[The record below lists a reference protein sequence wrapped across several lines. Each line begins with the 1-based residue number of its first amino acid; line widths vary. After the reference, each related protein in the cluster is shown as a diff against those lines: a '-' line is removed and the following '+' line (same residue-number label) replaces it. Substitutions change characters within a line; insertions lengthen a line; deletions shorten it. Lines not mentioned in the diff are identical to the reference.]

1 MQAAL
6 MGSFATRQNK
16 PLRLQEGTAFMQSG
30 WRKELSE
37 NFTGPVVLPSITA
50 GLVAGV
56 LTVTFMFSYSA
67 VIFTGEL
74 SGYVPRATGQ
84 LLFGGVVI
92 ALVIGLFSELRGVVA
107 LPQDNPTAIIAVM
120 IATLSQLPGG
130 ALSNEMLFAQAVVIM
145 VLSTALAGVIFYLV
159 GRWRLAAFVQL
170 IPYPVVAGFLAA
182 TGWLLFKGSFSVM
195 AEETFDFARLSAL
208 AEVAHLWLPGTVFAL
223 VTLFVSLKYTNV
235 FIMPGLII
243 GAVALFHAILFLT
256 GTSSEEAIDQGWLLQ
271 PFGDGALWQ
280 PVPLTTYLSADWTLF
295 VTEFTGLATI
305 LSIALISVLLNL
317 TALES
322 AFNRDIDVHRE
333 MRVAGLANI
342 LAAPGGSLVG
352 YHYVSLSTLGQ
363 RMRGDSRLVGL
374 VVAVF
379 CLLTMTV
386 GAGALSVFPKFVLGG
401 LVMFIGLGFLYD
413 WVVKSWSNLRRG
425 DIAIIFAILFVVEFI
440 GFLEGVATGVAAA
453 LVLFVINYSKINVVR
468 LAMEGS
474 SFGSNVDRPDDHRK
488 VLSAEGQKILYLKLH
503 GFIFFASSIKLYEE
517 VVGALLRKEGAP
529 EFIILDFQQV
539 SGLDTSAVHG
549 LVKIKKKAL
558 EVGTQLALAHVP
570 EEINQLLHEEEFLDG
585 DAVIEPIFKDADSA
599 LEWCEDFLLRTAG
612 IDPNIKSL
620 LIDDQLEKIFEIKSD
635 VEGFR
640 SYLKEMKF
648 AEDDVVSEPG
658 NERRMLLFIE
668 QGTISIYLREL
679 DGENHRI
686 RSTGSG
692 SMVGVASFFRQ
703 GNVGALAL
711 AIADSHGTAHV
722 LTDAAFERMKS
733 EDPDLALKFQ
743 TYALEYVSE
752 RLADNLRTLSL
763 ILRLEE

>member
-1 MQAAL
+1 MTQT
-6 MGSFATRQNK
+6 SWK
-16 PLRLQEGTAFMQSG
+16 
-30 WRKELSE
+30 KELKE
-37 NFTGPVVLPSITA
+37 NLRGPVVVPSITA

-92 ALVIGLFSELRGVVA
+92 ALVIGLFSQLRGVVA
-107 LPQDNPTAIIAVM
+107 LPQDNPTAVIAVM
-120 IATLSQLPGG
+120 IATLSQLPDR
-130 ALSNEMLFAQAVVIM
+130 ALPPDILFAQAVVIM
-145 VLSTALAGVIFYLV
+145 VVSTALSGVIFYLV
-159 GRWRLAAFVQL
+159 GRLRLAAFVQL
-170 IPYPVVAGFLAA
+170 IPYPVIAGFLAA

-195 AEETFDFARLSAL
+195 ADQTFDFTQVRAL
-208 AEVAHLWLPGTVFAL
+208 GAVSHLWLPGAAFAL
-223 VTLFVSLKYTNV
+223 ITLVVSLKYSNV
-235 FIMPGLII
+235 FIMPGLIL
-243 GAVALFHAILFLT
+243 GAVALFHVTLILS
-256 GTSSEEAIDQGWLLQ
+256 GVSGQQAIDQGWLLQ

-280 PVPLTTYLSADWTLF
+280 PVPVSTFLATDWTLF

-322 AFNRDIDVHRE
+322 AFNRDIDVHHE
-333 MRVAGLANI
+333 MRLAGIANL

-352 YHYVSLSTLGQ
+352 YHYVSLSTLGR
-363 RMRGDSRLVGL
+363 RMRGDSRLVGV

-386 GAGALSVFPKFVLGG
+386 GASALSVFPKFVLGG

-413 WVVKSWSNLRRG
+413 WVVKSWSSLGRG
-425 DIAIIFAILFVVEFI
+425 DVAIIFTILFVVEFI

-453 LVLFVINYSKINVVR
+453 VVLFVISYSKINVVR

-474 SFGSNVDRPDDHRK
+474 SFSSNVDRPDEHRK
-488 VLSAEGQKILYLKLH
+488 VLSSEGRKILYLKLH

-517 VVGALLRKEGAP
+517 VVGSLLCEDGAP
-529 EFIILDFQQV
+529 EFVILDFQQV

-570 EEINQLLHEEEFLDG
+570 EEIDQQLHEEEFLDG

-612 IDPNIKSL
+612 FDPSPNALS
-620 LIDDQLEKIFEIKSD
+620 IDDQLINIFKTKPDAQKFRNYLETIEFS
-635 VEGFR
+635 EG
-640 SYLKEMKF
+640 
-648 AEDDVVSEPG
+648 DVVSKPSSKK
-658 NERRMLLFIE
+658 RMLYFIE
-668 QGTISIYLREL
+668 QGSVTIYLAEL
-679 DGENHRI
+679 DREKHRI
-686 RSTGSG
+686 RSAGSG
-692 SMVGVASFFRQ
+692 SMVGAASFFRQ
-703 GNVGALAL
+703 GDVGTLAL
-711 AIADSHGTAHV
+711 SVADSNGTAYV
-722 LTDAAFERMKS
+722 LTDVLFKVMKS

-752 RLADNLRTLSL
+752 RFASNLRTLSL

>member
-1 MQAAL
+1 M
-6 MGSFATRQNK
+6 R
-16 PLRLQEGTAFMQSG
+16 SG

-74 SGYVPRATGQ
+74 SGYVPQATGQ

-120 IATLSQLPGG
+120 IASLSQLPGS

-195 AEETFDFARLSAL
+195 TEETFDFARLSAL
-208 AEVAHLWLPGTVFAL
+208 TEVAYLWLPGTVFAL
-223 VTLFVSLKYTNV
+223 VTLFVSMKYSNV
-235 FIMPGLII
+235 FIMPGLIV
-243 GAVALFHAILFLT
+243 GAVAFFHAILFLT

-271 PFGDGALWQ
+271 PFGEGALWQ

-352 YHYVSLSTLGQ
+352 YHYVSLSTLGR
-363 RMRGDSRLVGL
+363 RMRGDSRLVGV

-570 EEINQLLHEEEFLDG
+570 EETNQLLHEEEFLDG

-635 VEGFR
+635 VERFR

-648 AEDDVVSEPG
+648 AEGDVVSEPC

-703 GNVGALAL
+703 GNVGMLAL

-752 RLADNLRTLSL
+752 RLANNLRTLSL

>member
-1 MQAAL
+1 MW
-6 MGSFATRQNK
+6 
-16 PLRLQEGTAFMQSG
+16 SG
-30 WRKELSE
+30 WKKELSE
-37 NFTGPVVLPSITA
+37 NLSGPVVLPSITA

-120 IATLSQLPGG
+120 IATLSQLPGST
-130 ALSNEMLFAQAVVIM
+130 LSNEMLFAQAVVIM

-159 GRWRLAAFVQL
+159 GRLRLAAFVQL

-195 AEETFDFARLSAL
+195 TEETFNFAQLNAL
-208 AEVAHLWLPGTVFAL
+208 TEVAHLWLPGTAFAL

-243 GAVALFHAILFLT
+243 GAVALFHAILFFT
-256 GTSSEEAIDQGWLLQ
+256 GTSSQEAIDQGWLLQ
-271 PFGDGALWQ
+271 PFGEGALWQ

-322 AFNRDIDVHRE
+322 AFNRDLDVHRE
-333 MRVAGLANI
+333 MRLAGLANI
-342 LAAPGGSLVG
+342 FAAPGGSLVG
-352 YHYVSLSTLGQ
+352 YHYVSLSTLGR
-363 RMRGDSRLVGL
+363 RMRGDSRLVGV

-453 LVLFVINYSKINVVR
+453 VVLFVISYSKINVVR
-468 LAMEGS
+468 LAMTGS
-474 SFGSNVDRPDDHRK
+474 NISSNVDRPDDHRK
-488 VLSAEGQKILYLKLH
+488 VLSVEGDKLLYLKLH
-503 GFIFFASSIKLYEE
+503 GFVFFASSIKLYEE
-517 VVGALLRKEGAP
+517 VAGALSRTVGVP

-549 LVKIKKKAL
+549 FVKIKKKAL
-558 EVGTQLALAHVP
+558 EAGTQLVLAHVS
-570 EEINQLLHEEEFLDG
+570 EEIDRQLHEEEFLDG
-585 DAVIEPIFKDADSA
+585 DAVIEPIFEDADSA

-612 IDPNIKSL
+612 FDPSPTVLPIGDRLNS
-620 LIDDQLEKIFEIKSD
+620 IFQIEAEAKK
-635 VEGFR
+635 FR
-640 SYLKEMKF
+640 EYLTKVAF
-648 AEDDVVSEPG
+648 SQGDVVSEPG
-658 NERRMLLFIE
+658 AEPRMLYFIE
-668 QGTISIYLREL
+668 EGVISVYLTEP
-679 DGENHRI
+679 DGEKHRI
-686 RSTGSG
+686 RSAGSG
-692 SMVGVASFFRQ
+692 SIFGVASFFRE
-703 GNVGALAL
+703 GDVGTLATG
-711 AIADSHGTAHV
+711 IADSEVCAHV
-722 LTDAAFERMKS
+722 LTDVSFECMKT
-733 EDPDLALKFQ
+733 EEPDLALKFQ

-752 RLADNLRTLSL
+752 RLANTLRTLSL
-763 ILRLEE
+763 IHRLEE

>member
-1 MQAAL
+1 MFDDNAEWELGLMQTGWKQEL
-6 MGSFATRQNK
+6 KEN
-16 PLRLQEGTAFMQSG
+16 LR
-30 WRKELSE
+30 
-37 NFTGPVVLPSITA
+37 GPVVVPSITA

-120 IATLSQLPGG
+120 IATLSQLPGS
-130 ALSNEMLFAQAVVIM
+130 ALSPDMLFAQAVVIM
-145 VLSTALAGVIFYLV
+145 VVSTALSGVIFYLV
-159 GRWRLAAFVQL
+159 GRWRLAAFIQL
-170 IPYPVVAGFLAA
+170 IPYPVIAGFLAA

-195 AEETFDFARLSAL
+195 ADQTFDFTELRAL
-208 AEVAHLWLPGTVFAL
+208 GEVMHLWLPGAAFAL
-223 VTLFVSLKYTNV
+223 ITLFVSLKYSNV

-243 GAVALFHAILFLT
+243 GAVALFHMTLFLI
-256 GTSSEEAIDQGWLLQ
+256 GASSQEAIDGGWLLQ

-280 PVPLTTYLSADWTLF
+280 PVPLSTFLAADWTLF
-295 VTEFTGLATI
+295 VTEFTGLATV

-333 MRVAGLANI
+333 MRLAGIANL

-352 YHYVSLSTLGQ
+352 YHYVSLSTLGR
-363 RMRGDSRLVGL
+363 RMRGDSRLVGV

-413 WVVKSWSNLRRG
+413 WVVKSWSSLARG
-425 DIAIIFAILFVVEFI
+425 DIAIIFAILFVVEFV
-440 GFLEGVATGVAAA
+440 GFLEGVAIGVAAA
-453 LVLFVINYSKINVVR
+453 VALFVVSYSKIKVVR
-468 LAMEGS
+468 LAMDGS
-474 SFGSNVDRPDDHRK
+474 DFSSNLDRPDDHRK
-488 VLSAEGQKILYLKLH
+488 ALASEGQKILYLKLH

-517 VVGALLRKEGAP
+517 LVGALLREEGAP
-529 EFIILDFQQV
+529 EFVILDFQQV

-558 EVGTQLALAHVP
+558 EVGTQLALAHVS
-570 EEINQLLHEEEFLDG
+570 EEIDRQLHEEKFLDG

-612 IDPNIKSL
+612 FDPSPKALPIE
-620 LIDDQLEKIFEIKSD
+620 DQLNQVFKTKINVHKFLGYLDTIEFS
-635 VEGFR
+635 EG
-640 SYLKEMKF
+640 
-648 AEDDVVSEPG
+648 DVVSEPG
-658 NERRMLLFIE
+658 NEQRMLYFIE
-668 QGTISIYLREL
+668 QGTISVYLAEL

-686 RSTGSG
+686 RSAGSG
-692 SMVGVASFFRQ
+692 AMVGVARFFRQ
-703 GNVGALAL
+703 RNVGTLAL
-711 AIADSHGTAHV
+711 SIADSNGTAHV
-722 LTDAAFERMKS
+722 LTDVAFDRMKS
-733 EDPDLALKFQ
+733 HDPDLALKFQ

-752 RLADNLRTLSL
+752 RLANNLRTLSS

>member
-1 MQAAL
+1 
-6 MGSFATRQNK
+6 
-16 PLRLQEGTAFMQSG
+16 MQSG

>member
-1 MQAAL
+1 MQADW
-6 MGSFATRQNK
+6 K
-16 PLRLQEGTAFMQSG
+16 
-30 WRKELSE
+30 KELKE
-37 NFTGPVVLPSITA
+37 NVRGPVVVPSITA

-74 SGYVPRATGQ
+74 AGYVPRATGQ

-120 IATLSQLPGG
+120 IATLSQLPDNT
-130 ALSNEMLFAQAVVIM
+130 LSPDMLFAQAVVIM
-145 VLSTALAGVIFYLV
+145 VVSTALSGVLFYLV

-170 IPYPVVAGFLAA
+170 IPYPVIAGFLAA

-195 AEETFDFARLSAL
+195 ADQAFDFTQLRAL
-208 AEVAHLWLPGTVFAL
+208 GEVAHLWLPGAAFAL
-223 VTLFVSLKYTNV
+223 ITLFVSLRYSNV

-243 GAVALFHAILFLT
+243 GAVVFFHMALSLSGA
-256 GTSSEEAIDQGWLLQ
+256 SSHEAIAQGWLLQ
-271 PFGDGALWQ
+271 PFGDGSLWQ
-280 PVPLTTYLSADWTLF
+280 PVPLSTFLAADWTLF

-322 AFNRDIDVHRE
+322 AFNRDIDVHHE
-333 MRVAGLANI
+333 MRLAGLANL

-352 YHYVSLSTLGQ
+352 YHYVSLSTLGR
-363 RMRGDSRLVGL
+363 RMRGDSRLVGV

-425 DIAIIFAILFVVEFI
+425 DFAIIFAILFVVEFI
-440 GFLEGVATGVAAA
+440 GFLEGVAIGVAAA
-453 LVLFVINYSKINVVR
+453 VALFVTSYSKINVVR
-468 LAMEGS
+468 LAIT
-474 SFGSNVDRPDDHRK
+474 GSNISSNFDRPDDQRK
-488 VLSAEGQKILYLKLH
+488 ALTVEGDKILYLKLH

-517 VVGALLRKEGAP
+517 VAEALSSPVSIP

-558 EVGTQLALAHVP
+558 EVGTQLALAHVS
-570 EEINQLLHEEEFLDG
+570 EEIDLQLHEEEFLDG
-585 DAVIEPIFKDADSA
+585 DAVIEPIFEDADSA

-612 IDPNIKSL
+612 FDPSPKALPIGDRLNS
-620 LIDDQLEKIFEIKSD
+620 IFQIEAEAKKFQEYLTR
-635 VEGFR
+635 VEFSQG
-640 SYLKEMKF
+640 
-648 AEDDVVSEPG
+648 DVVAEPG
-658 NERRMLLFIE
+658 KEPRMLYFIE
-668 QGTISIYLREL
+668 EGAISVYLTQPN
-679 DGENHRI
+679 GEKNRI
-686 RSTGSG
+686 RSAGSG
-692 SMVGVASFFRQ
+692 SIFGVASFFRK
-703 GNVGALAL
+703 GDAGTLATCV
-711 AIADSHGTAHV
+711 ANTDVCAHV
-722 LTDAAFERMKS
+722 LTDVAFERLKT
-733 EDPDLALKFQ
+733 EEPDLALKFQ

-752 RLADNLRTLSL
+752 RLASNLRTLSL

>member
-1 MQAAL
+1 MQTGL
-6 MGSFATRQNK
+6 KTELKEN
-16 PLRLQEGTAFMQSG
+16 LR
-30 WRKELSE
+30 
-37 NFTGPVVLPSITA
+37 GPVVVPSITA

-74 SGYVPRATGQ
+74 SGFVPRATGQ

-120 IATLSQLPGG
+120 IATLSQLPGS
-130 ALSNEMLFAQAVVIM
+130 ALSPEMLFAQAVVIM
-145 VLSTALAGVIFYLV
+145 VVSTALSGVIFYLV

-170 IPYPVVAGFLAA
+170 IPYPVIAGFLAA

-195 AEETFDFARLSAL
+195 ADQTFDFTQLSAL
-208 AEVAHLWLPGTVFAL
+208 GEVMHLWLPGAVFAL
-223 VTLFVSLKYTNV
+223 ITLFVSLKYSNV
-235 FIMPGLII
+235 FIMPGLILS
-243 GAVALFHAILFLT
+243 AVALFHITLFLS
-256 GTSSEEAIDQGWLLQ
+256 GASSQEAIAEGWLLQ
-271 PFGDGALWQ
+271 PFGEGALWK
-280 PVPLTTYLSADWTLF
+280 PVPLSTFLAADWTLF

-333 MRVAGLANI
+333 MRLAGIANL

-352 YHYVSLSTLGQ
+352 YHYVSLSTLGR
-363 RMRGDSRLVGL
+363 RMRGDSRLVGV

-413 WVVKSWSNLRRG
+413 WVVKSWSNLGRG
-425 DIAIIFAILFVVEFI
+425 DVAIIFTILFVVEFI

-453 LVLFVINYSKINVVR
+453 VVLFVVSYSKLNVVR
-468 LAMEGS
+468 LAMDGS
-474 SFGSNVDRPDDHRK
+474 DFSSNVDRPDDHRK
-488 VLSAEGQKILYLKLH
+488 ALSSEGQKILYLKLH

-517 VVGALLRKEGAP
+517 VVGALTREAGPP
-529 EFIILDFQQV
+529 EFVILDFQLV

-570 EEINQLLHEEEFLDG
+570 AEIDQQLHEEEFLDG

-612 IDPNIKSL
+612 VDPSPKAL
-620 LIDDQLEKIFEIKSD
+620 PIDDRLIEVFKAKAVVQK
-635 VEGFR
+635 FR
-640 SYLKEMKF
+640 SYLETTEF
-648 AEDDVVSEPG
+648 SQGDVVSQPG
-658 NERRMLLFIE
+658 IKQRLLHFIE
-668 QGTISIYLREL
+668 QGTVSIYLDEL
-679 DGENHRI
+679 DGEKHRI
-686 RSTGSG
+686 RGAGPG

-703 GNVGALAL
+703 GNVGTLAVG
-711 AIADSHGTAHV
+711 IADSKGTAHV
-722 LTDAAFERMKS
+722 LTDVAFERMKS

-752 RLADNLRTLSL
+752 RLASNLRTLSL

>member
-1 MQAAL
+1 MFDDNAEWELGLMQTGWKQEL
-6 MGSFATRQNK
+6 KEN
-16 PLRLQEGTAFMQSG
+16 LR
-30 WRKELSE
+30 
-37 NFTGPVVLPSITA
+37 GPVVVPSITA

-120 IATLSQLPGG
+120 IATLSQLPGST
-130 ALSNEMLFAQAVVIM
+130 LSPEMLFAQAVVIM
-145 VLSTALAGVIFYLV
+145 VASTALSGVIFYLV

-170 IPYPVVAGFLAA
+170 IPYPVIAGFLAA

-195 AEETFDFARLSAL
+195 ADQKFDFSQLGAL
-208 AEVAHLWLPGTVFAL
+208 GEVTHLWLPGAAFAII
-223 VTLFVSLKYTNV
+223 TLFVSLKYSNV
-235 FIMPGLII
+235 FIMPGLIL
-243 GAVALFHAILFLT
+243 GAVALFHVILILS
-256 GTSSEEAIDQGWLLQ
+256 GVASQEAIDGGWLLQ
-271 PFGDGALWQ
+271 PFGEGALWQ
-280 PVPLTTYLSADWTLF
+280 PLPLSTFLAADWTLF

-333 MRVAGLANI
+333 MRLAGLANM

-352 YHYVSLSTLGQ
+352 YHYVSLSTLGR
-363 RMRGDSRLVGL
+363 RMRGDSRLVGV

-401 LVMFIGLGFLYD
+401 LVMFIGLGFLFD
-413 WVVKSWSNLRRG
+413 WVVKSWSSLRRG
-425 DIAIIFAILFVVEFI
+425 DVAIIFVILFVVEFI

-453 LVLFVINYSKINVVR
+453 VVLFVISYSKINVVR
-468 LAMEGS
+468 LAIEGS
-474 SFGSNVDRPDDHRK
+474 NFSSAVDRPEDQRNA
-488 VLSAEGQKILYLKLH
+488 LTTEGKKILYLKLH
-503 GFIFFASSIKLYEE
+503 GFIFFASSIRLYEE
-517 VVGALLRKEGAP
+517 VAGALSKQEAAP
-529 EFIILDFQQV
+529 EFVILDFQQV

-558 EVGTQLALAHVP
+558 EVGTQLALAHVS
-570 EEINQLLHEEEFLDG
+570 EEIDRRLHEEKFLDG

-612 IDPNIKSL
+612 FDPSPKAL
-620 LIDDQLEKIFEIKSD
+620 PIDDQLNKVFKREID
-635 VEGFR
+635 VQKFR
-640 SYLKEMKF
+640 SYLETIEF
-648 AEDDVVSEPG
+648 SYGDVVSEPG
-658 NERRMLLFIE
+658 NEQRMLYFIE
-668 QGTISIYLREL
+668 QGTISIYLAEL
-679 DGENHRI
+679 DGKNRRI
-686 RSTGSG
+686 RSAGSG

-703 GNVGALAL
+703 GNIGPLVLG
-711 AIADSHGTAHV
+711 IADTEGTAHV
-722 LTDAAFERMKS
+722 MTESAFERMKS
-733 EDPDLALKFQ
+733 EDPELVLSFQ
-743 TYALEYVSE
+743 TFALEYVSE
-752 RLADNLRTLSL
+752 RLASNLRTLSS

>member
-1 MQAAL
+1 MQTGWKQEL
-6 MGSFATRQNK
+6 KEN
-16 PLRLQEGTAFMQSG
+16 LRGA
-30 WRKELSE
+30 
-37 NFTGPVVLPSITA
+37 VIVPSITA

-84 LLFGGVVI
+84 LLFGGVII
-92 ALVIGLFSELRGVVA
+92 ALVIGLFSQLRGVVA

-120 IATLSQLPGG
+120 IATLSQLPGST
-130 ALSNEMLFAQAVVIM
+130 LSPEMLFAQAVVIM
-145 VLSTALAGVIFYLV
+145 VVSTALSGVIFYLV

-170 IPYPVVAGFLAA
+170 SPYPVIAGFLAA

-195 AEETFDFARLSAL
+195 ADQAFDFTQLTAL
-208 AEVAHLWLPGTVFAL
+208 GGVMHLWLPGAVFAL
-223 VTLFVSLKYTNV
+223 ITLFVSLKYSNV
-235 FIMPGLII
+235 FIMPGLILS
-243 GAVALFHAILFLT
+243 AVALFHITLFLS
-256 GTSSEEAIDQGWLLQ
+256 GASSQEAIDEGWLLQ

-280 PVPLTTYLSADWTLF
+280 PVPISTFLAADWTLF

-333 MRVAGLANI
+333 MRLAGIANL

-352 YHYVSLSTLGQ
+352 YHYVSLSTLGR
-363 RMRGDSRLVGL
+363 RMRGDSRLVGV

-413 WVVKSWSNLRRG
+413 WVVRSWSSLGRG
-425 DIAIIFAILFVVEFI
+425 DIVIIFAILFVVEFI

-453 LVLFVINYSKINVVR
+453 VVLFVISYSKINVVR
-468 LAMEGS
+468 LAMDGS
-474 SFGSNVDRPDDHRK
+474 DFSSNVDRPDEHRK
-488 VLSAEGQKILYLKLH
+488 ALSSQGQKILYLKLH

-517 VVGALLRKEGAP
+517 VVGALVREDGPP
-529 EFIILDFQQV
+529 EFIILDFHQV

-570 EEINQLLHEEEFLDG
+570 KEIDQQLHEEEFLDG

-612 IDPNIKSL
+612 FDPSPAML
-620 LIDDQLEKIFEIKSD
+620 PIDDQLIKVLKSESD
-635 VEGFR
+635 VQKFRRYLETIEFSEGEVI
-640 SYLKEMKF
+640 SGPAKEQ
-648 AEDDVVSEPG
+648 
-658 NERRMLLFIE
+658 RMLYFIE
-668 QGTISIYLREL
+668 QGSVSIYLTEFN
-679 DGENHRI
+679 GEKHRI
-686 RSTGSG
+686 RTTGSG
-692 SMVGVASFFRQ
+692 SIVGVASFFRR
-703 GNVGALAL
+703 GDAGM
-711 AIADSHGTAHV
+711 IAVSRAGSNGIAHV
-722 LTDAAFERMKS
+722 LTDVAFERMKS
-733 EDPDLALKFQ
+733 QDPDLALKFQ
-743 TYALEYVSE
+743 TYALKYVSE
-752 RLADNLRTLSL
+752 RLASNLRMLSL
-763 ILRLEE
+763 ILRFED

>member
-1 MQAAL
+1 M
-6 MGSFATRQNK
+6 MRT
-16 PLRLQEGTAFMQSG
+16 G
-30 WRKELSE
+30 WKKELKE
-37 NFTGPVVLPSITA
+37 NLRGPVVVPSITA

-120 IATLSQLPGG
+120 IASLSQLPGS
-130 ALSNEMLFAQAVVIM
+130 ALSPEMLFAQAVVIM
-145 VLSTALAGVIFYLV
+145 VVSTALSGVIFYLV

-170 IPYPVVAGFLAA
+170 IPYPVIAGFLAA

-195 AEETFDFARLSAL
+195 ADQTFDFTQLTAL
-208 AEVAHLWLPGTVFAL
+208 GEVMHLWLPGAVFAL
-223 VTLFVSLKYTNV
+223 ITLVVSLKYSNV
-235 FIMPGLII
+235 FIMPGLILS
-243 GAVALFHAILFLT
+243 AVALFHITLLLSGA
-256 GTSSEEAIDQGWLLQ
+256 SSQEAIAEGWLLQ

-280 PVPLTTYLSADWTLF
+280 PVPLSTFLAADWTLF

-333 MRVAGLANI
+333 MRLAGIANL
-342 LAAPGGSLVG
+342 LAAPSGSLVG
-352 YHYVSLSTLGQ
+352 YHYVSLSTLGR
-363 RMRGDSRLVGL
+363 RMRGDSRLVGV

-413 WVVKSWSNLRRG
+413 WVVKSWSSLGRG
-425 DIAIIFAILFVVEFI
+425 DVAIIFAILFVVEFI

-453 LVLFVINYSKINVVR
+453 VMLFVVSYSKINVVR
-468 LAMEGS
+468 LVMDGS
-474 SFGSNVDRPDDHRK
+474 DFSSNVDRPDDHRK
-488 VLSAEGQKILYLKLH
+488 ALSSEGQKILYLKLH

-517 VVGALLRKEGAP
+517 VVGVLTRESGPP
-529 EFIILDFQQV
+529 EFVILDFQLV

-558 EVGTQLALAHVP
+558 EVGTQLALANVP
-570 EEINQLLHEEEFLDG
+570 AEIDQQLHEEEFLDG

-612 IDPNIKSL
+612 IDPSPKAL
-620 LIDDQLEKIFEIKSD
+620 PIDDGLIEVFKARAVVQK
-635 VEGFR
+635 FR
-640 SYLKEMKF
+640 SYLETTEF
-648 AEDDVVSEPG
+648 SQGDVVSQPG
-658 NERRMLLFIE
+658 IKQRLLYFIE
-668 QGTISIYLREL
+668 QGTVSIYLDEL
-679 DGENHRI
+679 DGEKHRI
-686 RSTGSG
+686 RSAGPG

-703 GNVGALAL
+703 GNVGTLAVG
-711 AIADSHGTAHV
+711 IADSKGTAHV
-722 LTDAAFERMKS
+722 LTDVAFERMKS
-733 EDPDLALKFQ
+733 EDPELALKFQ
-743 TYALEYVSE
+743 TYALEYVSD
-752 RLADNLRTLSL
+752 RLARNLRTLSL
-763 ILRLEE
+763 VLRYEE

>member
-1 MQAAL
+1 MK
-6 MGSFATRQNK
+6 T
-16 PLRLQEGTAFMQSG
+16 G
-30 WRKELSE
+30 WKKELRE
-37 NFTGPVVLPSITA
+37 NLRGPVVIPSITA
-50 GLVAGV
+50 GLVAGI

-74 SGYVPRATGQ
+74 SGYVPQATGQ
-84 LLFGGVVI
+84 LLFGAVVI

-120 IATLSQLPGG
+120 IATLSQLPGN
-130 ALSNEMLFAQAVVIM
+130 ALSPETLFAQAVVVMM
-145 VLSTALAGVIFYLV
+145 VSTALSGVIFYLV

-170 IPYPVVAGFLAA
+170 IPYPVIAGFLAA

-195 AEETFDFARLSAL
+195 ADQTFDFTQLGALSQ
-208 AEVAHLWLPGTVFAL
+208 VMHLWLPGVAFAL
-223 VTLFVSLKYTNV
+223 ITLFVSLKYSNA

-243 GAVALFHAILFLT
+243 GAVALFHMTLFLS
-256 GTSSEEAIDQGWLLQ
+256 GATSQEAITNGWLLQ

-280 PVPLTTYLSADWTLF
+280 PVPLTTFLAADWALF

-322 AFNRDIDVHRE
+322 SFNRDIDVHRE
-333 MRVAGLANI
+333 MRLSGLANM

-352 YHYVSLSTLGQ
+352 YHYVSLSTLGR
-363 RMRGDSRLVGL
+363 RMRGDSRLVGV
-374 VVAVF
+374 VVAVL

-386 GAGALSVFPKFVLGG
+386 GAGILSVFPKFVLGG
-401 LVMFIGLGFLYD
+401 LVMFIGLGFLFD
-413 WVVKSWSNLRRG
+413 WVVKSWSGLGRG
-425 DIAIIFAILFVVEFI
+425 DVAIIFAILFVVEFI
-440 GFLEGVATGVAAA
+440 GFLEGVAIGVAAA
-453 LVLFVINYSKINVVR
+453 VVIFVISYSKINVVR

-474 SFGSNVDRPDDHRK
+474 YFSSNVDRPDDHRK
-488 VLSAEGQKILYLKLH
+488 VLTTEGKKILYLKLH

-517 VVGALLRKEGAP
+517 VVGGLLREEGPP

-570 EEINQLLHEEEFLDG
+570 EDIDQQLHEEKFLDG

-599 LEWCEDFLLRTAG
+599 LEWCEDYLLRTAG
-612 IDPNIKSL
+612 FDPSPKAL
-620 LIDDQLEKIFEIKSD
+620 PIDDQLIK
-635 VEGFR
+635 VFKTKPLVQKFR
-640 SYLKEMKF
+640 SYLETIEF
-648 AEDDVVSEPG
+648 SQGDVVAEPG
-658 NERRMLLFIE
+658 NKQRVLYFIE
-668 QGTISIYLREL
+668 QGAVSIYLPEL
-679 DGENHRI
+679 DGEKHRI
-686 RSTGSG
+686 RSAGSG
-692 SMVGVASFFRQ
+692 SMIGVASFFRQ
-703 GNVGALAL
+703 DDVGTLTL
-711 AIADSHGTAHV
+711 STADCKGTAYV
-722 LTDAAFERMKS
+722 LTDVAFDRMKF

-752 RLADNLRTLSL
+752 RLASNLRTLSS